1 MQVFQ
6 QREVGNMALISAF
19 CHHQQLRPICPQG
32 AYSSYQS
39 VIKLKKSKCSFK
51 EMMGTLLCAFRKRQ
65 PWSIALLN
73 VIKVPINIHAQHLYS
88 KHLIISLQKKKSEWG
103 MGREEITVSLCSK
116 EFKVTEK
123 MNSCTSAL

>member
-65 PWSIALLN
+65 PRSIALLN

-88 KHLIISLQKKKSEWG
+88 KHLIISLQKKK
-103 MGREEITVSLCSK
+103 
-116 EFKVTEK
+116 K
-123 MNSCTSAL
+123 MNGGWGEKKLLFPSVPRSSM